1 MTIQH
6 PCHGL
11 SRAERN
17 AFEAIA
23 INLKPKCSARTIQR
37 LLERGLIAK
46 QEKSVHFS
54 DGLPPLVVDDFY
66 VPLPVHLQWCEWGAE
81 RYG

>member
-1 MTIQH
+1 
-6 PCHGL
+6 
-11 SRAERN
+11 
-17 AFEAIA
+17 
-23 INLKPKCSARTIQR
+23 
-37 LLERGLIAK
+37 
-46 QEKSVHFS
+46 VHFS